1 MGAIFESVGDYAATC
16 AACDE
21 VYRVKHID
29 KGIMAS
35 GLGCMITALFGGLPC
50 TSYTQNIGIV
60 AATGVASRR
69 VTQYAGVLFLLYGF
83 CPKMH
88 IFLPEFR
95 NRLLGQCS

>member
-1 MGAIFESVGDYAATC
+1 M
-16 AACDE
+16 
-21 VYRVKHID
+21 KHID

-83 CPKMH
+83 CPKMAY
-88 IFLPEFR
+88 ILAGIPKPVI
-95 NRLLGQCS
+95 GQCS

>member
-69 VTQYAGVLFLLYGF
+69 VTQ
-83 CPKMH
+83 
-88 IFLPEFR
+88 
-95 NRLLGQCS
+95 